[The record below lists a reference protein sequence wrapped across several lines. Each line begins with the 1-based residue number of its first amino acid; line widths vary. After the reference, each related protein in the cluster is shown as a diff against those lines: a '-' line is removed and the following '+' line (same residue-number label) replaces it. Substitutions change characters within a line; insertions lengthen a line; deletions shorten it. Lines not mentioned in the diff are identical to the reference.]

1 MCTYMKNEQA
11 EIFCLNPQYST
22 TRMVTKEQ
30 PRIENDPSSKV
41 HTKLFLPSR
50 PNRQGEGGL
59 RTKGYFKKNIESKPL
74 VTIITVVYNRSK
86 YLAQALESVLVPI
99 ALVT

>member
-1 MCTYMKNEQA
+1 MNVFTC
-11 EIFCLNPQYST
+11 FCLNPQYST
-22 TRMVTKEQ
+22 THMVTKGQ
-30 PRIENDPSSKV
+30 PSIKNDPSSKLQ
-41 HTKLFLPSR
+41 TQLFFPANS
-50 PNRQGEGGL
+50 NRQGEGGL

-74 VTIITVVYNRSK
+74 VTIIAVVYNRSE

>member
-1 MCTYMKNEQA
+1 MSATDF
-11 EIFCLNPQYST
+11 FCLNPKYST
-22 TRMVTKEQ
+22 TRMVMKER
-30 PRIENDPSSKV
+30 PKVENGSSAILQGQ
-41 HTKLFLPSR
+41 LFLPR
-50 PNRQGEGGL
+50 HPQRQGEGGL

-86 YLAQALESVLVPI
+86 YLAQALESVLGPV

>member
-1 MCTYMKNEQA
+1 MNVSS
-11 EIFCLNPQYST
+11 FLCLNSQYST
-22 TRMVTKEQ
+22 TRMVTRKQ
-30 PRIENDPSSKV
+30 PRIENDPSSKLQ
-41 HTKLFLPSR
+41 TQLFFPANS
-50 PNRQGEGGL
+50 NRQGEDGL

-86 YLAQALESVLVPI
+86 YLVQALESVLGPV